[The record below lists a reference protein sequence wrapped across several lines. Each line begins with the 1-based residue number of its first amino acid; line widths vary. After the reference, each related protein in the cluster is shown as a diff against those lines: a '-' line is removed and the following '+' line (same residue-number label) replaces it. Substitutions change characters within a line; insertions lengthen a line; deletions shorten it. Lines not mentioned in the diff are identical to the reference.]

1 MLQELPPLTIYEAD
15 EPDVIEEP
23 QNPDDLTITK
33 EGKDWIVEGEWLKW
47 LMSGINFDDRESFMY
62 FEKMIRDKGI
72 IQKMRDAGIQ
82 DGDSVVLYDLEFDFV
97 D

>member
-1 MLQELPPLTIYEAD
+1 MLQDLPPLTIYEP
-15 EPDVIEEP
+15 EYEETIEEP
-23 QNPDDLTITK
+23 KSPDEITVTK
-33 EGKDWIVEGEWLKW
+33 KGDVWVVEGEWLKW

-62 FEKMIRDKGI
+62 FEKMIRDNGI

-82 DGDSVVLYDLEFDFV
+82 DGDEVVLYDLEFDFV